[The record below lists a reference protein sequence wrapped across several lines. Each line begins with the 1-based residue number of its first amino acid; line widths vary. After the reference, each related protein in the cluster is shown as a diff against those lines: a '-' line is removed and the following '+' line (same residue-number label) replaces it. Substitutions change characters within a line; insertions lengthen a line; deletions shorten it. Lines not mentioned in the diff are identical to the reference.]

1 MRQFVFGRKS
11 LLVITIFLVVMLS
24 YSYSYLVG
32 NKRVPP
38 YLLMKKFE
46 DIFLKSHEVDFKV
59 NPEVSNVDV
68 RGIIQ
73 IINETNIFDKRNKL
87 IKYIWG
93 D

>member
-1 MRQFVFGRKS
+1 
-11 LLVITIFLVVMLS
+11 
-24 YSYSYLVG
+24 
-32 NKRVPP
+32 
-38 YLLMKKFE
+38 MKKFE